1 MSRRMTYCH
10 SERDKTMTSPD
21 LLDIILDSATHTGIV
36 VADLDGR
43 ISEFNRGAAN
53 LFGYTAEEAKGRSL
67 PELTFS
73 QEDRNSH
80 LFGSIIER
88 VKNEGWTEE
97 RLLRRH
103 KNGRLFPALSTI
115 TFLDDSHGES
125 RGVLE
130 ITQDMPT
137 LFRLEQ
143 ELKSSKKFLE
153 NILESSIDA
162 VVTTDHKGYITYVNR
177 AFRELIGLRSH
188 QIIGKH
194 ICVYYRAG
202 IDQARQ
208 IMDKLRQ
215 FGRIRDYEFDIKV
228 GEKIIPIRTSDTL
241 LYDDYGEIVGTM
253 GVFQDITARKKLS
266 EKLSA
271 TQAELIQAVKIR
283 ALGDLVTGVAH
294 EINNP
299 LMASDT
305 FLHLLEEDLDDNPEL
320 KKRVLLIKECNR
332 RIQDIVKELRE
343 FSRQAEVEFTDMDV
357 NEAVRSVMEITRQQL
372 LNQGVEVELDLNQ
385 GLPKV
390 LGDKNQI
397 EQVLLNLIANA
408 RDAMQ
413 GKSKKELTIQT
424 LLSQEGNLVNIRVLD
439 TGIGMSKEQ
448 IEKIFNPF
456 FTTKD
461 PDKGIGLG
469 LSICYRIIEAHQG
482 KIEVTSTLNTG
493 TEFIVSLPV
502 YLKKGKKKADG
513 LELGGTN
520 GA

>member
-1 MSRRMTYCH
+1 MAAP
-10 SERDKTMTSPD
+10 E
-21 LLDIILDSATHTGIV
+21 LLDIILNSATHTAIV
-36 VADLDGR
+36 VTDLDGK
-43 ISEFNRGAAN
+43 IIEFNKGAAN
-53 LFGYTAEEAKGRSL
+53 LFGYSAEEAKEKSL

-73 QEDRNSH
+73 KEDQNSH
-80 LFGSIIER
+80 LFEYIVER
-88 VKNEGWTEE
+88 VKNVGWAEE
-97 RLLRRH
+97 RLIRQH
-103 KNGRLFPALSTI
+103 KSGRLFPALSTA
-115 TFLDDSHGES
+115 TSLNDSNGQSHGI
-125 RGVLE
+125 LE
-130 ITQDMPT
+130 ITQDMPN

-143 ELKSSKKFLE
+143 ELKSSKSFLE

-177 AFRELIGLRSH
+177 AFRELVGLRSH

-194 ICVYYRAG
+194 ISIFYKAG

-208 IMDKLRQ
+208 IMNKLRE
-215 FGRIRDYEFDIKV
+215 FGRIRDYEFDMKI
-228 GEKIIPIRTSDTL
+228 GDKIIPIRTSDTL

-305 FLHLLEEDLDDNPEL
+305 FLHLLEDELDDNPEL

-332 RIQDIVKELRE
+332 RIQDIVKGLRE
-343 FSRQAEVEFTDMDV
+343 FSRHAEVEFTDMDV
-357 NEAVRSVMEITRQQL
+357 NDSVQSVMAITRQQL
-372 LNQGVEVELDLNQ
+372 LNQGIEVELTLGK

-390 LGDKNQI
+390 LGDKNQV
-397 EQVLLNLIANA
+397 EQVLLNLISNA
-408 RDAMQ
+408 RDAME
-413 GKSKKELTIQT
+413 GKEEKVLTIQT
-424 LLSQEGNLVNIRVLD
+424 HPNQKGRQVKICVRD
-439 TGIGMSKEQ
+439 TGIGMTGEQ
-448 IEKIFNPF
+448 IEQIFNPF

-461 PDKGIGLG
+461 YDKGIGLG

-482 KIEVTSTLNTG
+482 KIEVKSTLNKG

-502 YLKKGKKKADG
+502 YLGKGKREADA
-513 LELGGTN
+513 LEPGGKN
-520 GA
+520 AA